1 MPSDTSVLSDIHK
14 LKTFLLA
21 KGPTCIHTPEG
32 LLNYRYVIP
41 TFEAVAGS
49 DDTSKVPQRS
59 STGHYLQMY
68 DWDSCFFSR
77 MAARFGAPGLSLDVV
92 SNFLHLKGADGYV
105 PRTISPGRIWDSGD
119 MCKPFLCQ
127 VLLHDVQAGDTT
139 IGAVARL
146 LDDLDC
152 YLQYYQRTRKSAY
165 ELYHWRNVLESGV
178 DDDLA
183 LLYPVEAAKD
193 ENDENG
199 YPDARLLAVDLNAY
213 LVCEFRAFAQLCAYA
228 KAAKISNEHQD
239 AAAVK
244 YNQEA
249 DNLVTLIDEHLW
261 NESLNMYCNFDPF
274 TRQFVPIRGW
284 TGLLPAIFG
293 FGKSNRTKITLE
305 EVLLNPKHF
314 YRPTGLASVAA
325 SEPLY
330 NNAKRGLYGRAI
342 VSNWQGP
349 MWVLPN
355 ALAVEGLKKQ
365 GYKTEA
371 VELAKRC
378 VLTLCR
384 SLNEK
389 GTLFE
394 NYNAETGDALW
405 APNFMSWNALS
416 LALIDLL
423 E

>member
-1 MPSDTSVLSDIHK
+1 
-14 LKTFLLA
+14 
-21 KGPTCIHTPEG
+21 
-32 LLNYRYVIP
+32 
-41 TFEAVAGS
+41 
-49 DDTSKVPQRS
+49 
-59 STGHYLQMY
+59 
-68 DWDSCFFSR
+68 
-77 MAARFGAPGLSLDVV
+77 MASRFGAPGLAVDVV

-119 MCKPFLCQ
+119 LCKPFLCQ
-127 VLLHDVQAGDTT
+127 ALLHDVQSGDTT
-139 IGAVARL
+139 IGAVAPL

-152 YLQYYQRTRKSAY
+152 YLQYYARTRRSKSG
-165 ELYHWRNVLESGV
+165 LYHWRNVLESGV
-178 DDDLA
+178 DDNLA

-193 ENDENG
+193 ENESNG
-199 YPDARLLAVDLNAY
+199 YPDARLLAVDLNSY
-213 LVCEFRAFAQLCAYA
+213 LVYEIRAFAQLCSLA
-228 KAAKISNEHQD
+228 KRHPDE
-239 AAAVK
+239 VTK

-249 DNLVTLIDEHLW
+249 DRLVALIDEQLW
-261 NESLNMYCNFDPF
+261 NPALNMYCNLDPV
-274 TRQFVPIRGW
+274 TNQFETIRAW

-293 FGKSNRTKITLE
+293 FAKSNRIKITLE

-314 YRPTGLASVAA
+314 YRPSGLASVAV

-355 ALAVEGLKKQ
+355 ALAVEGLVKQ
-365 GYKTEA
+365 GYKNEA
-371 VELAKRC
+371 VDLAKRC
-378 VLTLCR
+378 ILTLCR

-416 LALIDLL
+416 LSLIDLL
-423 E
+423 D